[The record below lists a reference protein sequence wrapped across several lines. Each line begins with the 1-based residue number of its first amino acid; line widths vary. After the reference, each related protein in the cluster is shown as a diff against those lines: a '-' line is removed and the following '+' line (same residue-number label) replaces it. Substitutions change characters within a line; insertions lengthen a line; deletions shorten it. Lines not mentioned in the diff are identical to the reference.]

1 MDKHG
6 RLYGTV
12 PFQICFDKRLY
23 CVGVHYHDRCTA
35 DTTDL
40 LCTETAIES
49 MILDLHVENTP
60 SL

>member
-1 MDKHG
+1 MDTHG

-12 PFQICFDKRLY
+12 PFQICFDRRLY
-23 CVGVHYHDRCTA
+23 GVGVHYHDRCTA
-35 DTTDL
+35 DTADL
-40 LCTETAIES
+40 LCTDAAIES